1 MNFSLH
7 QVLPVIVIMTAGTML
22 QSTVGFG
29 LGLMA
34 GPLLV
39 LIDRNYLPGPML
51 FTALVLTFAMAYR
64 ERHAMDLSGIK
75 FSVLGRV
82 ISTPPAAIAV
92 GMVSA
97 TTYDLVFGSLI
108 LLAVGMSL
116 IHSEI
121 RPTGRNVF
129 LAGIAS
135 GVMSTICAIG
145 GPPMA
150 LVYQNARGPQ
160 LRSTLAGLF
169 FVGCLISLLALSLV
183 GKFVITDLFRS
194 GIMIIGVL
202 IGLTI
207 SRPLINALDS
217 NSVRPYI
224 LGVCTISALVVLGRA
239 LFEIF

>member
-1 MNFSLH
+1 
-7 QVLPVIVIMTAGTML
+7 MTAGTML

-39 LIDRNYLPGPML
+39 LIDRNYVPGPLL
-51 FTALVLTFAMAYR
+51 FTALILTFAMAWR
-64 ERHAMDLSGIK
+64 ERHAIDLSGVK
-75 FSVLGRV
+75 YSVLGRV

-97 TTYDLVFGSLI
+97 TTYDIVFGCLI

-116 IHSEI
+116 IHSNI
-121 RPTGRNVF
+121 KPTGRNVF

-169 FVGCLISLLALSLV
+169 FVGCLVSLIALTLV
-183 GKFVITDLFRS
+183 GKFVYTDLLRS
-194 GIMIIGVL
+194 GVL
-202 IGLTI
+202 IIGMVLGLII
-207 SRPLINALDS
+207 SRPLLNLLDK

-224 LGVCTISALVVLGRA
+224 LGVCTIAALVVMGRA
-239 LFEIF
+239 LFEIYYY

>member
-1 MNFSLH
+1 MNFNLY
-7 QVLPVIVIMTAGTML
+7 QVLLVIIIMTAGTTL

-34 GPLLV
+34 GPLLI
-39 LIDRNYLPGPML
+39 LIDRHYVPGPML
-51 FTALVLTFAMAYR
+51 FTALILTFAMAWR
-64 ERHAMDLSGIK
+64 ERHAIDLGGIK
-75 FSVLGRV
+75 YSVMGRI

-92 GMVSA
+92 GLVSA
-97 TTYDLVFGSLI
+97 TTYDIVFGCLI

-116 IHSEI
+116 VHSNI
-121 RPTGRNVF
+121 KPTGRNVF

-135 GVMSTICAIG
+135 GVMSTICATG

-183 GKFVITDLFRS
+183 GKFVITDIFRS

-207 SRPLINALDS
+207 SRPLINVLDR

-239 LFEIF
+239 LFDIF

>member
-1 MNFSLH
+1 
-7 QVLPVIVIMTAGTML
+7 ML

-39 LIDRNYLPGPML
+39 LIDRHYVPGPLL
-51 FTALVLTFAMAYR
+51 FTALILTFAMAWR
-64 ERHAMDLSGIK
+64 ERHAIDLSGIK
-75 FSVLGRV
+75 YSVLGRV

-97 TTYDLVFGSLI
+97 TTYDIVFGCLI

-116 IHSEI
+116 IHSNI
-121 RPTGRNVF
+121 KPTGRNVF

-169 FVGCLISLLALSLV
+169 FVGCLVSLIALTLV
-183 GKFVITDLFRS
+183 GKFVYTDLLRS
-194 GIMIIGVL
+194 GVL
-202 IGLTI
+202 IIGMVIGLAI
-207 SRPLINALDS
+207 SKPLLNLLDK

-224 LGVCTISALVVLGRA
+224 LGVCTIAALVVLARA
-239 LFEIF
+239 LFDIYYY